1 MKFIHISDTHLVSK
15 RGGHYASDPYLK
27 LKRAIQSINKYQ
39 SDADFMV
46 ITGDLTD
53 SGNLDA
59 YKDLKEVLKELN
71 IPYYMIIGNHD
82 NRENFLKIFGD
93 MYDYQK
99 PFAQFSLIKDS
110 KLLLFLDT
118 KFGDWHDG
126 GCCEERFEWLE
137 NQLNVNSNLPTYI
150 FMHHP
155 PFFINHKQMD
165 DIGFRQKEK
174 FWEILS
180 KFQNVKHIFFGHVHL
195 LISGSYKGVSYSS
208 MRSTNH
214 QVALISQD
222 KDLYFNSN
230 EQPTYAIVNIDKNQ
244 INSIAHEYLNEELIY
259 PSFIPIQN
267 I

>member
-1 MKFIHISDTHLVSK
+1 MKFIHLSDTHLVSG
-15 RGGHYASDPYLK
+15 RNGHYASDPYLK
-27 LKRAIQSINKYQ
+27 LKRATESINKYQ

-59 YKDLKEVLKELN
+59 YEDLREILEELV
-71 IPYYMIIGNHD
+71 IPYYLIIGNHD
-82 NRENFLKIFGD
+82 NRDNFFQIFSD
-93 MYDYQK
+93 IYDYQNS
-99 PFAQFSLIKDS
+99 FTQFSLIKDNMFF
-110 KLLLFLDT
+110 LFLDT
-118 KFGDWHDG
+118 KFGDLHDG
-126 GCCEERFEWLE
+126 GFCEERFEWLE
-137 NQLNVNSNLPTYI
+137 NQLKANSKLPTYL

-155 PFFINHKQMD
+155 PFLINHKQMD

-208 MRSTNH
+208 IRSTNH
-214 QVALISQD
+214 QVALLSQD
-222 KDLYFNSN
+222 KDLYFYSN
-230 EQPTYAIVNIDKNQ
+230 EQPAYAIVNIDNDQ
-244 INSIAHEYLNEELIY
+244 VNVISHEYLNEELIY
-259 PSFIPIQN
+259 PSFIPMQN